1 MIDKEKWKVHTYFIL
16 VFFYDVWMESI
27 VSVMYCEQKSI
38 GKCCCCQRE
47 KEAEEEEEEEWNIS
61 ITEVS

>member
-1 MIDKEKWKVHTYFIL
+1 
-16 VFFYDVWMESI
+16 MESI

-47 KEAEEEEEEEWNIS
+47 KEAEEEEEEE
-61 ITEVS
+61 

>member
-1 MIDKEKWKVHTYFIL
+1 
-16 VFFYDVWMESI
+16 
-27 VSVMYCEQKSI
+27 MYCEQKSI